1 MSKEDLTKEDL
12 SWEEKQ
18 WQAKERKQREIKDA
32 IALLFGN
39 LNKMGNE
46 REIGELVVNE
56 IRSQHRTLQQ
66 VFFGNVLKPVI
77 MDFAKRDE
85 ENLHDLRNEAACKCA
100 TKLKGVL
107 EESYFPFI

>member
-12 SWEEKQ
+12 SWEEQKLRSE
-18 WQAKERKQREIKDA
+18 ERKRREIKDS
-32 IALLFGN
+32 ISKLFDN

-46 REIGELVVNE
+46 REIGELVVEE
-56 IRSQHRTLQQ
+56 IRLQHRTLQQ

-77 MDFAKRDE
+77 MDFAKRHE
-85 ENLHDLRNEAACKCA
+85 ENLYDLRNEAACKCA
-100 TKLKGVL
+100 SKLKGIM